1 MDKETI
7 LDAIHQTILCF
18 IDPVDVYRENEGISE
33 KDRLLLE
40 VHKALMTNIKK
51 LYEQETV

>member
-1 MDKETI
+1 MDKKII
-7 LDAIHQTILCF
+7 LDIIHQTILSF
-18 IDPVDVYRENEGISE
+18 IDTVDVYCENEGISE

-51 LYEQETV
+51 LYK